1 MAQLAFDLGDLDDRS
16 PLNGRRLRTCQV
28 MVRALEESGRLDVVH
43 LPIVEHLYGL
53 CEALDKAGGRG
64 ASYALLSAQ
73 FDKAWERLAS
83 LPLPDPDDGDDVDFD
98 VALLPPAH
106 PDHVDAV
113 AG

>member
-1 MAQLAFDLGDLDDRS
+1 VPQLAFDLGDLANRA
-16 PLNGRRLRTCQV
+16 PGIGRRLRTCQV
-28 MVRALEESGRLDVVH
+28 MVEHLQATGRLDVVH

-53 CEALDKAGGRG
+53 CEALESAGGRG

-83 LPLPDPDDGDDVDFD
+83 LPLPEPDDDDDLDFD
-98 VALLPPAH
+98 VSLLPPAH
-106 PDHVDAV
+106 PDHVDA

>member
-1 MAQLAFDLGDLDDRS
+1 VPQLAFDLGELDRPES
-16 PLNGRRLRTCQV
+16 LTGKRLRTCQV
-28 MVRALEESGRLDVVH
+28 MVAALEESGRLDIVH

-83 LPLPDPDDGDDVDFD
+83 LPMPEPEESDDLDFD
-98 VALLPPAH
+98 VFLPPAH
-106 PDHVDAV
+106 PDHVA